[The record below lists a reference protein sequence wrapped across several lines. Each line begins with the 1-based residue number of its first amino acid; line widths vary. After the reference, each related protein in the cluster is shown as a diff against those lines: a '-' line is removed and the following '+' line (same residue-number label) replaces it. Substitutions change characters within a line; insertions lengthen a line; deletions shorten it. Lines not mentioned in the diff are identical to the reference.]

1 MSGPPP
7 PMTFD
12 LSGLLAVPQ
21 STKVLYQNAWNTF
34 ERVQGYNWNVSTIRS
49 SGDKSQVYYTY
60 VDIAEMNT
68 FIIGRFL
75 HVQRYPTS
83 NWLPVS
89 KD

>member
-7 PMTFD
+7 LETFD

-21 STKVLYQNAWNTF
+21 STRVIYQNAWNTF
-34 ERVQGYNWNVSTIRS
+34 ERVQNYNWTISTIRS
-49 SGDKSQVYYTY
+49 TGDKSQVYYTY
-60 VDIAEMNT
+60 ADIAEMNA
-68 FIIGRFL
+68 FIVGRFL
-75 HVQRYPTS
+75 HVQRYPAS

>member
-7 PMTFD
+7 QTTFD
-12 LSGLLAVPQ
+12 LSGWLAVPQ
-21 STKVLYQNAWNTF
+21 STKILYQNAWNTF
-34 ERVQGYNWNVSTIRS
+34 ERIQGYNWTVSTIRS
-49 SGDKSQVYYTY
+49 SGDTSQTYYIY
-60 VDIAEMNT
+60 LSNDEMNT
-68 FIIGRFL
+68 FTIGRFL